1 MAPWAYCTQSAGLRH
16 RVHDPRPQIQPYL
29 RVTSLRC
36 PNTASL
42 MEGWHPE
49 GSNPLAPPSCGVYPA
64 VPTCIPPAR
73 LVGRCLG
80 TVLAGGSKIGI
91 KNLKNWSPRWARHA
105 LPSSGSVTHC
115 PAGYWWGCPG
125 QGFPPPF
132 VVTHPL
138 RLPPVIQSS
147 AYLPLPLPSPR
158 VSSASRHSNP
168 SLALCLAVVL
178 TVYLVPSFL
187 VAPLAQICAPVA
199 LSPLLPSSATSC
211 AASGLGSAM
220 WIPTQHPAQ
229 CDSNVPL
236 VIGRGAPFHSVT
248 WHSHGTIAGTCA
260 GGGSPQ
266 GQGVL
271 VYPSLLQVH
280 GTQSMAPMRH

>member
-1 MAPWAYCTQSAGLRH
+1 MSQHHL
-16 RVHDPRPQIQPYL
+16 PY
-29 RVTSLRC
+29 
-36 PNTASL
+36 
-42 MEGWHPE
+42 G
-49 GSNPLAPPSCGVYPA
+49 GLAPRRVQ
-64 VPTCIPPAR
+64 PPGAAFMR
-73 LVGRCLG
+73 GISRRTGLYSSGATRRSLPGYCPC
-80 TVLAGGSKIGI
+80 GGSKIGI
-91 KNLKNWSPRWARHA
+91 KDLKNWSPRWARHA

-115 PAGYWWGCPG
+115 SSGYWWGCPG

-178 TVYLVPSFL
+178 TVYLIPSFL

-260 GGGSPQ
+260 GGGVPTGAGRPGLPLTTAGPWHSVVGTNEALKNEVQVPYQPGFSPAALNLK
-266 GQGVL
+266 GG
-271 VYPSLLQVH
+271 
-280 GTQSMAPMRH
+280 GRF

>member
-1 MAPWAYCTQSAGLRH
+1 MLCLPQGQSPTVLQDIGGAAL
-16 RVHDPRPQIQPYL
+16 VK
-29 RVTSLRC
+29 
-36 PNTASL
+36 AF
-42 MEGWHPE
+42 
-49 GSNPLAPPSCGVYPA
+49 PLHLWSPPSQ
-64 VPTCIPPAR
+64 T
-73 LVGRCLG
+73 
-80 TVLAGGSKIGI
+80 
-91 KNLKNWSPRWARHA
+91 
-105 LPSSGSVTHC
+105 
-115 PAGYWWGCPG
+115 
-125 QGFPPPF
+125 
-132 VVTHPL
+132 
-138 RLPPVIQSS
+138 
-147 AYLPLPLPSPR
+147 

-248 WHSHGTIAGTCA
+248 WHSHGTTAGTCA